1 MKKNIYSG
9 KFIVFEGL
17 DGSGQ
22 STQVSLLENFLK
34 SEMNLDV
41 LSTKEPTNLE
51 VGRFIRDIL
60 NRKYKVSPDALQLLF
75 SADRADHLT
84 KRIIPALE
92 GGEWVIGDRY
102 AFSTFAFGSIDY
114 CPLDWLMQIND
125 FFLAPDM
132 IFLLKV
138 RPEVCL
144 ERIDRSRD
152 KREFFEEREKLEKA
166 WLGYEKVL
174 ATNQFN
180 IIVIDGE
187 QPVEDIAKEIRS
199 YVIKNLLG
207 K

>member
-1 MKKNIYSG
+1 MKKNIYFG

-22 STQVSLLENFLK
+22 STQVKFLSDFLK
-34 SEMNLDV
+34 SEMNLNV

-51 VGRFIRDIL
+51 VGQFIRDVL

-75 SADRADHLT
+75 SADRADHLA

-92 GGEWVIGDRY
+92 RGEWVIGDRY

-125 FFLAPDM
+125 FFLAPDLV
-132 IFLLKV
+132 FLLNV
-138 RPEVCL
+138 RPEICL
-144 ERIDRSRD
+144 ERIDSSRD
-152 KREFFEEREKLEKA
+152 KREFFEEKEKLERA

-174 ATNQFN
+174 ATNLFN

-187 QPVEDIAKEIRS
+187 KSVEEIAKEIRGH
-199 YVIKNLLG
+199 VIKNLSG